1 MSTPQLT
8 TITAYSLL
16 QSTIKI
22 PEYVKTAKALGY
34 NQLGITD
41 LDNLHGMLA
50 FVEACQKAAVKP
62 IVGLTLEYNEGQKND
77 QTAVIYLFAKN
88 NLGLTQLAKIS
99 SHKKIHGAIT
109 LAEIATTENLA
120 VLLPQDN
127 ELSRCFKKNEEQMEE
142 TADQLVVFLQEKF
155 GKDNLYY
162 GVAYQSQLSE
172 QMADFYQKH
181 LILPVAYHEI
191 AALRKEESFAV
202 QVARHIKE
210 GTKIQDLRTELYEFQ
225 PTNYLIAKS
234 TFEEWYQANDLPVA
248 LTNATKLANAC
259 QIELKLHQKLLP
271 QFPLP
276 NHEQPQDFLKR
287 LCFHELTKRI
297 AQPTTAYFERLD
309 YELSVIHQMGFDDYF
324 LIVWDLMK
332 FAHEQ
337 KIVTGAGR
345 GSAAGSLVAY
355 VLSIT
360 EVNPIAHNLL
370 FERFLNP
377 ERQTMPDIDLDFPD
391 YRREEM
397 LHYVKNKYGQAHVA
411 QIATFGTMAA
421 KMVLRDVSRVFG
433 LSQSEAN
440 RWSAAIPK
448 ELGVTL
454 EQAYQKSKSLQEL
467 VNANERF
474 QKIFRVAQTLEG
486 LPRHVST
493 HAAGVVISDE
503 NLLDLIPLQAGTGEL
518 WLTQYTMN
526 DVEKIGLLKMDFLG
540 LKNLSIIDYA
550 LKSIQRFQK
559 EPFAMSQIAFDDPQT
574 LQLFQKGETTGIFQ
588 FESPGIRKVL
598 KKLQPETM
606 EDIVAVNALYR
617 PGPMENIDSFI
628 NRKKG
633 LEPITY
639 PDESL
644 VPILKNTYGIIV
656 YQEQIM
662 QVAAVMAGYRL
673 GQADI
678 LRRAISKKKASLIDE
693 ERIHFVTGAI
703 NQGFSQAKAEEVYQY
718 IEKFANYGFNR
729 SHAFA
734 YSVIAFQ
741 MAYLKTH
748 FPGPFYAALLQTT
761 QNQPGKTKEYIYEAK
776 KAQIQIL
783 PPAINASSYGY
794 RLVSLTQI
802 RFGLGSIKGLRRDF
816 IQEIIRERKAAG
828 PYLSFEQFLYRLN
841 ANHAKWLKEEY
852 IQPLILVG
860 AFDEVAEN
868 RHQLLTQLSD
878 KIQNILY
885 SGGSMELLSMLEL
898 KERTVADFSLAERLA
913 YEEEYL
919 GFYLSGHPNSQYK
932 KIHQRKQLTPLNE
945 LFEEQKV
952 TSLLYIKSIRELR
965 TKRGELMAII
975 EGNDEADSMSVTVF
989 PELYRLVRQVLAENQ
1004 VFLVEGKVQRSNY
1017 NGQLQIVAYQIQK
1030 AETLEKS
1037 FSNKTYYIKITAEK
1051 NNETSIEAFQKIRK
1065 KYPGEIPILLFY
1077 AETGKKVLFESE
1089 RGLAESLEVETALL
1103 EIFGVGNIILQ

>member
-1 MSTPQLT
+1 
-8 TITAYSLL
+8 
-16 QSTIKI
+16 
-22 PEYVKTAKALGY
+22 
-34 NQLGITD
+34 
-41 LDNLHGMLA
+41 
-50 FVEACQKAAVKP
+50 
-62 IVGLTLEYNEGQKND
+62 
-77 QTAVIYLFAKN
+77 
-88 NLGLTQLAKIS
+88 
-99 SHKKIHGAIT
+99 
-109 LAEIATTENLA
+109 IAPL
-120 VLLPQDN
+120 
-127 ELSRCFKKNEEQMEE
+127 
-142 TADQLVVFLQEKF
+142 
-155 GKDNLYY
+155 
-162 GVAYQSQLSE
+162 
-172 QMADFYQKH
+172 
-181 LILPVAYHEI
+181 AYHEI
-191 AALRKEESFAV
+191 RALKKEDSFAV
-202 QVARHIKE
+202 QVANHIKE
-210 GTKIQDLRTELYEFQ
+210 GTKIQDLRSEIYEFQ
-225 PTNYLIAKS
+225 PKNYFVSKDS
-234 TFEEWYQANDLPVA
+234 FEKWYEEANETLA
-248 LTNATKLANAC
+248 LNNAVKLASNC
-259 QIELKLHQKLLP
+259 NIQLQLNQKLLP

-276 NHEQPQDFLKR
+276 KNTNPPLYLKQ
-287 LCFHELTKRI
+287 LCYGELAKRVVKPG
-297 AQPTTAYFERLD
+297 AEYYERLD
-309 YELSVIHQMGFDDYF
+309 YELAVIHKMGFDDYF
-324 LIVWDLMK
+324 LIVWDLMR

-337 KIVTGAGR
+337 GIVTGAGR

-355 VLSIT
+355 TLSIT
-360 EVNPIAHNLL
+360 EVDPIEHQLL

-397 LHYVKNKYGQAHVA
+397 LQYVKDKYGQEHVA

-454 EQAYQKSKSLQEL
+454 DQAYQKSKNLQAL
-467 VNANERF
+467 VNTNERF

-493 HAAGVVISDE
+493 HAAGVVISDQ
-503 NLLDLIPLQAGTGEL
+503 NLLDLIPLQAGAGAL

-550 LKSIQRFQK
+550 LKSIKKLQK
-559 EPFAMSQIAFDDPQT
+559 ETFRLNQISLNDPKT
-574 LQLFQKGETTGIFQ
+574 LQLFQTGETTGIFQ

-598 KKLQPETM
+598 KKLQPENI

-617 PGPMENIDSFI
+617 PGPMENIDSFVK
-628 NRKKG
+628 RKKG

-639 PDESL
+639 PDHRLIS
-644 VPILKNTYGIIV
+644 ILKNTYGIIV

-693 ERIHFVTGAI
+693 ERIHFVEGAKK
-703 NQGFSQAKAEEVYQY
+703 QGFTREKAEEVYQY

-748 FPGPFYAALLQTT
+748 FPGPFYAALLQVT
-761 QNQPGKTKEYIYEAK
+761 QNQPEKIKEYIFEAK

-783 PPAINASSYGY
+783 PPSINASSYGY
-794 RLVSLTQI
+794 RLMNLTQL

-816 IQEIIRERKAAG
+816 IQEIIRERNASG

-841 ANHAKWLKEEY
+841 ANHAKWLKEEL

-860 AFDEVAEN
+860 AFDELTSN
-868 RHQLLTQLSD
+868 RNQLLTQLSD

-898 KERTVADFSLAERLA
+898 KERAVAEFSLAERLA
-913 YEEEYL
+913 YEETYL
-919 GFYLSGHPNSQYK
+919 GFYLSGHPNNQYK
-932 KIHQRKQLTPLNE
+932 KIYQKKQIVPLNE
-945 LFEEQKV
+945 LYEEQKV
-952 TSLLYIKSIRELR
+952 NILLYAREIRELR
-965 TKRGELMAII
+965 TKRGERMAII
-975 EGNDEADSMSVTVF
+975 EGNDESDSIRVTVF
-989 PELYRLVRQVLAENQ
+989 PELYREIRKKLEESQVYLI
-1004 VFLVEGKVQRSNY
+1004 EGKVQRSDY
-1017 NGQLQIVAYQIQK
+1017 NGQLQVIAYQIHLATEIEAQLAK
-1030 AETLEKS
+1030 KR
-1037 FSNKTYYIKITAEK
+1037 YYIKITEEK
-1051 NNETSIEAFQKIRK
+1051 NNETNIAAFQKIRK
-1065 KYPGEIPILLFY
+1065 KYPGEASVLLFY
-1077 AETGKKVLFESE
+1077 AETGKKVLIDSPK
-1089 RGLAESLEVETALL
+1089 GLAENQETVAELL
-1103 EIFGVGNIILQ
+1103 AIFGEGNIVLQ

>member
-16 QSTIKI
+16 QSTIKL
-22 PEYVKTAKALGY
+22 PDYVKTAKEQGY
-34 NQLGITD
+34 RQLGITD
-41 LDNLHGMLA
+41 IDNLHGMLA
-50 FVEACQKAAVKP
+50 FVEVCEKEGVKP
-62 IVGLTLEYNEGQKND
+62 IIGLTVHYTTEQNKLASLY
-77 QTAVIYLFAKN
+77 VYAKN
-88 NLGLTQLAKIS
+88 NQGLSQLIKIS
-99 SHKKIHGAIT
+99 SHKKIYGQIT
-109 LAEIATTENLA
+109 LQEITTTENL
-120 VLLPQDN
+120 VILLPQEN
-127 ELSRCFKKNEEQMEE
+127 ELSGYLKQNEIDASENATQFV
-142 TADQLVVFLQEKF
+142 DLLQEKF
-155 GKDNLYY
+155 GKENVYY
-162 GVAYQSQLSE
+162 GVPYQE
-172 QMADFYQKH
+172 V
-181 LILPVAYHEI
+181 LPVQLISFYRLHGIAPLAYHEI
-191 AALRKEESFAV
+191 RALKKEDSFAV
-202 QVARHIKE
+202 QVANHIKE
-210 GTKIQDLRTELYEFQ
+210 GTKIQDLRSEIYEFQ
-225 PTNYLIAKS
+225 PKNYFVSKDS
-234 TFEEWYQANDLPVA
+234 FEKWYEEANETLA
-248 LTNATKLANAC
+248 LNNAVKLASNC
-259 QIELKLHQKLLP
+259 NIQLQLNQKLLP

-276 NHEQPQDFLKR
+276 KNTNPPLYLKQ
-287 LCFHELTKRI
+287 LCYGELAKRVVKPG
-297 AQPTTAYFERLD
+297 AEYYERLD
-309 YELSVIHQMGFDDYF
+309 YELAVIHKMGFDDYF
-324 LIVWDLMK
+324 LIVWDLMR

-337 KIVTGAGR
+337 GIVTGAGR

-355 VLSIT
+355 TLSIT
-360 EVNPIAHNLL
+360 EVDPIEHQLL

-397 LHYVKNKYGQAHVA
+397 LQYVKDKYGQEHVA

-454 EQAYQKSKSLQEL
+454 DQAYQKSKNLQAL
-467 VNANERF
+467 VNTNERF

-493 HAAGVVISDE
+493 HAAGVVISDQ
-503 NLLDLIPLQAGTGEL
+503 NLLDLIPLQAGAGAL

-550 LKSIQRFQK
+550 LKSIKKLQK
-559 EPFAMSQIAFDDPQT
+559 ETFRLNQISLNDPKT
-574 LQLFQKGETTGIFQ
+574 LQLFQTGETTGIFQ

-598 KKLQPETM
+598 KKLQPENI

-617 PGPMENIDSFI
+617 PGPMENIDSFVK
-628 NRKKG
+628 RKKG

-639 PDESL
+639 PDHRLIS
-644 VPILKNTYGIIV
+644 ILKNTYGIIV

-693 ERIHFVTGAI
+693 ERIHFVEGAKK
-703 NQGFSQAKAEEVYQY
+703 QGFTREKAEEVYQY

-748 FPGPFYAALLQTT
+748 FPGPFYAALLQVT
-761 QNQPGKTKEYIYEAK
+761 QNQPEKIKEYIFEAK

-783 PPAINASSYGY
+783 PPSINASSYGY
-794 RLVSLTQI
+794 RLMNLTQL

-816 IQEIIRERKAAG
+816 IQEIIRERNASG

-841 ANHAKWLKEEY
+841 ANHAKWLKEEL

-860 AFDEVAEN
+860 AFDELTSN
-868 RHQLLTQLSD
+868 RNQLLTQLSD

-898 KERTVADFSLAERLA
+898 KERAVAEFSLAERLA
-913 YEEEYL
+913 YEETYL
-919 GFYLSGHPNSQYK
+919 GFYLSGHPNNQYK
-932 KIHQRKQLTPLNE
+932 KIYQKKQIVPLNE
-945 LFEEQKV
+945 LYEEQKV
-952 TSLLYIKSIRELR
+952 NILLYAREIRELR
-965 TKRGELMAII
+965 TKRGERMAII
-975 EGNDEADSMSVTVF
+975 EGNDESDSIRVTVF
-989 PELYRLVRQVLAENQ
+989 PELYREIRKKLEESQVYLI
-1004 VFLVEGKVQRSNY
+1004 EGKVQRSDY
-1017 NGQLQIVAYQIQK
+1017 NGQLQVIAYQIHLATEIEAQLAK
-1030 AETLEKS
+1030 KR
-1037 FSNKTYYIKITAEK
+1037 YYIKITEEK
-1051 NNETSIEAFQKIRK
+1051 NNETNIAAFQKIRK
-1065 KYPGEIPILLFY
+1065 KYPGEASVLLFY
-1077 AETGKKVLFESE
+1077 AETGKKVLIDSPK
-1089 RGLAESLEVETALL
+1089 GLAENQETVAELL
-1103 EIFGVGNIILQ
+1103 AIFGEGNIVLQ